1 MVWRVFAVRR
11 VGPEGFE
18 PSTSRFLPEPDYSRA
33 LYQVE
38 LRPDQQGLRPLYPCV
53 LRMAAHCAS
62 GRKTRAAARWPRI
75 GQGAAAPCT
84 PAGHLR

>member
-11 VGPEGFE
+11 IGPEGFE

-53 LRMAAHCAS
+53 LRMAAHCACDLQC
-62 GRKTRAAARWPRI
+62 RTRGSWDEVPVRL
-75 GQGAAAPCT
+75 T
-84 PAGHLR
+84 